1 MRCLSI
7 ADRMVEVA
15 AQKNEALQV
24 HFICKAHIGHMGDL
38 IVARGH
44 KCTLLPTV
52 PDWSAE
58 GYLTWLGGP
67 LEQDAAPTAE
77 AITASGGADLLVV
90 DHYALDAV
98 WHRLVRPAV
107 GAIAVIDDLPAR
119 IHDCD
124 ILIDQNIGHGPA
136 LYEGRVP
143 AGIPVL
149 AGANFAPVQAA
160 FAQLRAASLERRKA
174 VDVPRVLLVSMGGA
188 DPDDVTTAV
197 LRALRPPLGF
207 DAVHVVLSGIARH
220 LEGVRAEV
228 AHHDNVTLHV
238 DTRNMP
244 ALMAQA
250 DLSIGAA
257 GVTAIERCV
266 LGLPTLMVVVAD
278 NQIEAADRMADLGA
292 VVLLG
297 NTSEITADSV
307 HETLCAFVHDTTG
320 PLRAMSDAAA
330 ALCDGQ
336 GLDRIVPAL
345 FDIMSPVRGAT
356 NTFEQE

>member
-7 ADRMVEVA
+7 ADRMVAVA
-15 AQKNEALQV
+15 AQKNEALQI
-24 HFICKAHIGHMGDL
+24 HFICKAHIGHLCDL

-44 KCTLLPTV
+44 KCTLLPAV
-52 PDWSAE
+52 PDWTAE
-58 GYLTWLGGP
+58 GYLHWLGGP
-67 LEQDAAPTAE
+67 VEQDAALTRE
-77 AITASGGADLLVV
+77 AIHASGGASLLVV

-98 WHRLVRPAV
+98 WHRQMRQVV
-107 GAIAVIDDLPAR
+107 GAIAVIDDLPGR

-136 LYEGRVP
+136 LYADRVP

-160 FAQLRAASLERRKA
+160 FAHLRAASLERRKS
-174 VDVPRVLLVSMGGA
+174 VDVPRVLLVSLGGA

-220 LEGVRAEV
+220 LAGVRDEV
-228 AHHDNVTLHV
+228 ARHDSVTLHV
-238 DTRNMP
+238 DTRDMP

-292 VVLLG
+292 VCLLG
-297 NTSEITADSV
+297 NTSDITAQSM
-307 HETLCAFVHDTTG
+307 HETLCAFVQDTAG
-320 PLRAMSDAAA
+320 SLRAMSNAAA

-336 GLDRIVPAL
+336 GLDRIAPAL
-345 FDIMSPVRGAT
+345 FDIMSPERDAT